1 MSQTYK
7 IRPSEILDI
16 NDSYVA
22 FCFDEACMYI
32 VDQLKEGEKPRFLD
46 DGQSYNKPSNNSE
59 LVDFMNKH

>member
-16 NDSYVA
+16 NDSYIA

-32 VDQLKEGEKPRFLD
+32 VDQLKENNKPRFSD
-46 DGQSYNKPSNNSE
+46 DEQSYNKPSNNSE